1 MTESVTSSGGTQI
14 CEEVVESVAACHG
27 IDPIDIETPL
37 YEAIEPDS
45 LGVICAGPRTGESA
59 VTVKFVYYGCCVV
72 ATSDGDVEAH
82 LR

>member
-1 MTESVTSSGGTQI
+1 MKESVTSSGGSPI
-14 CEEVVESVAACHG
+14 CQEVVESVAVCHG
-27 IDPIDIETPL
+27 INPVDIDTPL

-45 LGVICAGPRTGESA
+45 LEAICSGSRRGESS
-59 VTVKFVYYGCCVV
+59 VTVKFVYYGCCVE